1 MSGKVKAKENAGG
14 ISNILYLNP
23 TSKMSGAEFS
33 LLALLEKIDQRRFHP
48 ILLLPEVGPFS
59 EKAIKIDIETLI
71 LPSMIRFEEGYHV
84 DRIPKIVRS
93 LFQIRKIIKSKG
105 IRLVHS
111 NSPRTAYLG
120 GMAARLSSVPSVTH
134 VRDIHF
140 SPFSHPLKAKLLSYL
155 SDVIVT
161 VSCATKDFIVERT
174 PSLKPKIR
182 VVYNGVNIERLDRLP
197 RKNIRQELGIEDDV
211 PIIGSVGLLHPVK
224 GHDVLIRAAALLKNS
239 FPSLRVL
246 IVGEAWFSRDE
257 SYRKKLERLAKDQN
271 LEDSVILTGFRED
284 VFDVMRA
291 MDVLVHPAVYPDPL
305 PRTLLEGCALRKA
318 IVATN
323 VGGVPEIVDH
333 DISGLLIEPSNPEIM
348 ASAIGSL
355 LRDKKKA
362 VSLASEARRKAERFF
377 SIEQHVENIMAIYE
391 GMLSS
396 GD

>member
-1 MSGKVKAKENAGG
+1 MSDKIRAKEKAGG
-14 ISNILYLNP
+14 ISGILYLNP

-48 ILLLPEVGPFS
+48 ILLLPEEGPFS
-59 EKAIKIDIETLI
+59 KKARRGGIETLI
-71 LPSMIRFEEGYHV
+71 LPSLIRFEEGYHV
-84 DRIPKIVRS
+84 DKLPKIVRS
-93 LFQIRKIIKSKG
+93 IFQIRKIIKSRG

-111 NSPRTAYLG
+111 NTPRTAYLG
-120 GMAARLSSVPSVTH
+120 GTAARLSSVPALTH
-134 VRDIHF
+134 VRDIRF
-140 SPFSHPLKAKLLSYL
+140 SPFSRPAKAKLLGYL

-161 VSCATKDFIVERT
+161 VSCATKDSIIEVT
-174 PSLKPKIR
+174 PSLKPKIKI
-182 VVYNGVNIERLDRLP
+182 VYNGVNIERLDGLP

-211 PIIGSVGLLHPVK
+211 PVIGSVGLLHPVK
-224 GHDVLIRAAALLKNS
+224 GHDVLIRAASLLKRS

-246 IVGEAWFSRDE
+246 IVGEEWFSRDE

-271 LEDSVILTGFRED
+271 LENRIILTGFRED
-284 VFDVMRA
+284 VFDLMRA

-333 DISGLLIEPSNPEIM
+333 DLSGLLIEPSDPEIM

-362 VSLASEARRKAERFF
+362 ASLASEARRKAERFF
-377 SIEQHVENIMAIYE
+377 SIEQHVESIVAIYE
-391 GMLSS
+391 GLLRS
-396 GD
+396 GG

>member
-1 MSGKVKAKENAGG
+1 MSEKVKAKENAGG
-14 ISNILYLNP
+14 ISKILYLNP

-33 LLALLEKIDQRRFHP
+33 LLALLEKIDQRRFRP
-48 ILLLPEVGPFS
+48 ILLLPEEGPFS
-59 EKAIKIDIETLI
+59 EKARTCGIETLI

-93 LFQIRKIIKSKG
+93 LFQIRKIIRSKG

-111 NSPRTAYLG
+111 NTPRTAYLG
-120 GMAARLSSVPSVTH
+120 GMAARISSVPALTH

-140 SPFSHPLKAKLLSYL
+140 SPFSRPLKAKLLSYL

-161 VSCATKDFIVERT
+161 VSSATKDSIVEVT
-174 PSLKPKIR
+174 PSLKSKIR

-211 PIIGSVGLLHPVK
+211 PVIGSVGLLHPVK
-224 GHDVLIRAAALLKNS
+224 GHDVLIRAASLLKRS

-271 LEDSVILTGFRED
+271 LENSVILTGFRDD
-284 VFDVMRA
+284 VFDLMRA

-333 DISGLLIEPSNPEIM
+333 DLSGLLIEPSDPEIM

-362 VSLASEARRKAERFF
+362 AWLASEARRKAERFF

-391 GMLSS
+391 GMLGS
-396 GD
+396 GG